1 MKKEEVED
9 IKTILVEF
17 AREVDQCGQTWR
29 DIFGSGFKTR
39 MKNEEGI
46 ILSTPAVEGKIR
58 RLKNDLTMQRGK
70 RIGKEEIGKRVE
82 AAIWTVVDRTGK
94 RPGTVEERAKEAAE
108 RILEAP
114 KNKKKWTVWAE
125 IGGLGDGQEGEF
137 GGIWFGV
144 FDDEERT
151 RLLQSMKPERF
162 SPEQQKGLIHLC
174 MARSQSKK
182 GREKQIARTS
192 VLAYNAET
200 AAEEGK
206 QRIEEAARTLSIFR
220 YTEDGHHSWIWTERE
235 ENNRTDRL
243 VYVSDGKG
251 RFLGEGRTNHNMH
264 GFRLKNLMEGEVD
277 AAHEYRK
284 AAQQLSRLLVKKSTE
299 DEIRIIESMMALGR
313 GQTEKDASMAVLW
326 TIIGLEQLAC
336 GKKRDKRKE
345 KTIRFVEETINN
357 REIGKKMKK
366 LYTLRN
372 AMAHRGSTE
381 VRDEEANMARVLG
394 QQIALLH
401 IMSRKAE

>member
-1 MKKEEVED
+1 MKKKEV
-9 IKTILVEF
+9 KAILVEF
-17 AREVDQCGQTWR
+17 AKEVDQCGQTWC

-39 MKNEEGI
+39 IKNEEGI
-46 ILSTPAVEGKIR
+46 ILSTPMVEENIK
-58 RLKNDLTMQRGK
+58 RLKNELTMKRGK
-70 RIGKEEIGKRVE
+70 KIGKEEIGKRVE
-82 AAIWTVVDRTGK
+82 EAIWTVVDRTGK
-94 RPGTVEERAKEAAE
+94 RNGTVEERAEEAAE

-114 KNKKKWTVWAE
+114 RSKKKWTVWAE

-137 GGIWFGV
+137 GGVWFGV

-174 MARSQSKK
+174 MTRSQSEEE
-182 GREKQIARTS
+182 REKQIARTS
-192 VLAYNAET
+192 VSAYNAET

-206 QRIEEAARTLSIFR
+206 QKIEEAARALSIFG

-251 RFLGEGRTNHNMH
+251 RVLGEGGTNHNMH
-264 GFRLKNLMEGEVD
+264 DFRLKSLMEGEAD
-277 AAHEYRK
+277 TAHEYRK
-284 AAQQLSRLLVKKSTE
+284 AAQQLSQILAKKSTE
-299 DEIRIIESMMALGR
+299 DEIRIIKSMMALGR

-336 GKKRDKRKE
+336 GKQRDNREE

-357 REIGKKMKK
+357 KKVIRKMKN
-366 LYTLRN
+366 LYKRRN
-372 AMAHRGSTE
+372 AMAHGGSME
-381 VRDEEANMARVLG
+381 VRDEEGIAARALG
-394 QQIALLH
+394 QQVALLH
-401 IMSRKAE
+401 IMSWKAEE